1 VSSRSCSAKSRHW
14 NAAANT
20 AGFLSMRISEYE
32 GAQRQTCAVAEFLTA
47 VGPVLSLDRESQ
59 QREPLTART
68 LPAVRPTPPRAA
80 S

>member
-20 AGFLSMRISEYE
+20 AGFLPMRISEYE
-32 GAQRQTCAVAEFLTA
+32 GAQRQTRAVAEFLTA

-59 QREPLTART
+59 QAPT
-68 LPAVRPTPPRAA
+68 VRV
-80 S
+80 